1 MRTMLKVTIDVEAG
15 NKAIQT
21 GELPKIIGALVEKIN
36 PEAAY
41 FTTYQGLRTAFF
53 VFDMTDTSNMP
64 PLFEPL
70 FEQLKA
76 QIELTPVMNR
86 AELETGF
93 KKLMG
98 N

>member
-1 MRTMLKVTIDVEAG
+1 MRTMLKVTIDIEAG
-15 NKAIQT
+15 NIAIQT
-21 GELPKIIGALVEKIN
+21 GELPKIIAALVEKIN

-41 FTTYQGLRTAFF
+41 FTSYQGSRTAFF

-70 FEQLKA
+70 FGKLKA
-76 QIELTPVMNR
+76 QVELIPVMNR
-86 AELETGF
+86 AELESGF